1 MAKDWSFMDLLNTE
15 SREAAMKTGYDE
27 VDIND
32 IEPNEYNF
40 YDTSN
45 VGELKES
52 ICEIGVQEPVIVN
65 ISHDG
70 GGKKYRMVSGHRRLK
85 ACTELVDDGYSEFR
99 YMPAIVVD
107 ITDPFEEKQ
116 LLIDTNSTQRVR
128 SNWEKVKECMG
139 RISIC
144 ENRKKTE
151 KIKGRVRDL
160 VAEEMDVKGSQIGNY
175 IYLAGH
181 LSDRLMDGVFKDG
194 KITLELAIEA
204 ARLEPDEQ
212 ERLAEIAAECG
223 TFTKEDIR
231 RIVGSRVIKG
241 QQSFEDVDEEYKDTV
256 SEDEEYKE
264 TVSVGEEH
272 KDIVSDRDIADF
284 VTSEESTA
292 TSEQNSEENSTDS
305 DNDASDSEESMNIV
319 DESIKIVNQAE
330 TENVP
335 VTGTFYY
342 EQGEYELKL
351 VDDLIVEYTTYRKT
365 SLDKNDRKMIMR
377 HCCIL
382 DGLKT
387 IKELFG

>member
-1 MAKDWSFMDLLNTE
+1 
-15 SREAAMKTGYDE
+15 
-27 VDIND
+27 
-32 IEPNEYNF
+32 
-40 YDTSN
+40 
-45 VGELKES
+45 
-52 ICEIGVQEPVIVN
+52 
-65 ISHDG
+65 
-70 GGKKYRMVSGHRRLK
+70 
-85 ACTELVDDGYSEFR
+85 
-99 YMPAIVVD
+99 
-107 ITDPFEEKQ
+107 
-116 LLIDTNSTQRVR
+116 
-128 SNWEKVKECMG
+128 
-139 RISIC
+139 
-144 ENRKKTE
+144 
-151 KIKGRVRDL
+151 
-160 VAEEMDVKGSQIGNY
+160 
-175 IYLAGH
+175 
-181 LSDRLMDGVFKDG
+181 
-194 KITLELAIEA
+194 LELAIEA